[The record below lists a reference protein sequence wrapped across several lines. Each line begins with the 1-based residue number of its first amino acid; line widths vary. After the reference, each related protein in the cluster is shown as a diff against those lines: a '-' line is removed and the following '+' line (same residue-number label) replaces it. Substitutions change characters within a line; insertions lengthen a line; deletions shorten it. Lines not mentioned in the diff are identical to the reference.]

1 MKTTK
6 AIGYVRVST
15 DEQATEGVSLAAQRA
30 KIEAYAVCADLELVA
45 IVEDAGISGKKTA
58 NRPGLQ
64 KALSMLEDGAADAL
78 VVFKLDRLSR
88 STRDVLDLAD
98 AAARESWALHS
109 LSERLDTSSAAG
121 RFVLTILAAL
131 AEMERAQIGERT
143 AAALS
148 HIRSTGRKTG
158 GTVPYGFDVAEG
170 GKLVPNESEQA
181 TRALILDLSAAG
193 SSFRKIADEL
203 NGRGIATKTGA
214 AWTHV
219 QVSAIVKAGRR
230 DAA

>member
-1 MKTTK
+1 MKTTR

-15 DEQATEGVSLAAQRA
+15 EEQATEGVSLAAQRA
-30 KIEAYAVCADLELVA
+30 KLQAYATVADLELVE
-45 IVEDAGISGKKTA
+45 IVADEGISGKRTS

-64 KALSMLEDGAADAL
+64 KALAMLAAGQADAL
-78 VVFKLDRLSR
+78 VVVKLDRLSR

-98 AAARESWALHS
+98 AAQGESWALHS
-109 LSERLDTSSAAG
+109 LSEKLDTSSAAG

-143 AAALS
+143 AAALA

-158 GTVPYGFDVAEG
+158 GTVPHGFDVVDGGMLVKNEG
-170 GKLVPNESEQA
+170 EQT
-181 TRALILDLSAAG
+181 TRATIAELAASG
-193 SSFRKIADEL
+193 LSFRKIAAEL
-203 NGRGIATKTGA
+203 NSRGIATKSGK

-219 QVSAIVKAGRR
+219 QVSAVVRAV
-230 DAA
+230 